1 MSAKSSSVVRALA
14 ATAFFA
20 AVAAATTPAAA
31 QAAPPV
37 KPPAIAQTCA
47 ACHGVKGISTI
58 KDTPSLAAQPD
69 IFTQYQLVFMRDG
82 ARKPGVMQ
90 AIVKNLSD
98 ENIRDLGAYYAL
110 RQLPQGGFLR
120 PGRERAAGGTAAGIY
135 QKSTVRLSHRGPAR
149 ARDGRHDRGVRHLAR
164 GGDRHDRCLSGA
176 QALTLSLNSTHHPW
190 STSREKPYGL
200 ENTAYRRNRCRHG
213 NQLLRLRRPVSAAA
227 PQPRDKGG
235 RPR

>member
-98 ENIRDLGAYYAL
+98 ENIRDLGAYYAA
-110 RQLPQGGFLR
+110 LPPPPPLASKSNVDTAQVTALLTSRHCDSCHKADFSGQGESARLAGQR
-120 PGRERAAGGTAAGIY
+120 PEYIKKALFDYRT
-135 QKSTVRLSHRGPAR
+135 
-149 ARDGRHDRGVRHLAR
+149 GVRRGRGMGAMIEVSVTLHEEEIDMIAAYLAR
-164 GGDRHDRCLSGA
+164 
-176 QALTLSLNSTHHPW
+176 
-190 STSREKPYGL
+190 KP
-200 ENTAYRRNRCRHG
+200 
-213 NQLLRLRRPVSAAA
+213 
-227 PQPRDKGG
+227 
-235 RPR
+235 